1 MCRRLQQFLE
11 VTDLDNLLIIKGVV
25 FSPDSKGTYHI
36 AVGSEGE
43 DRTGTYTISMSGQAD
58 RVDLRACDDLGS
70 EPPSTGADPQ

>member
-25 FSPDSKGTYHI
+25 FSPDSKGSYYI

-43 DRTGTYTISMSGQAD
+43 DRIGTYTINM
-58 RVDLRACDDLGS
+58 
-70 EPPSTGADPQ
+70 TGKRIE